1 MATAKKLLVTGASG
15 FLGWHVCQAA
25 KQTWKITGTAFS
37 HQGNIA
43 GVNFVNIDLTD
54 FEAMKKIF
62 LEIRP
67 DAVIHTAAKSDP
79 NFCQTHQTESQK
91 VNVDASVNIAGLCAD
106 HEIPCVFTSTDLVF
120 NGLNAPYREGD
131 TVCPVNVYGEQKVL
145 AEQGMVKRHPMTAIC
160 RLSLMFGIPGP
171 GSKSFIQ
178 PMMETMRDGRELTLF
193 VDEFRTP
200 VSVTTAVAGIFLS
213 LEKVHGLV
221 HIGGKERV
229 SRYEFGKLLMNTL
242 NIANARLIPT
252 RQKDLIMAAPR
263 PPDVSLDSTKAFSL
277 GFKPLPLS
285 DELRKLAGC
294 P

>member
-1 MATAKKLLVTGASG
+1 MTSTKKLLVTGASG

-43 GVNFVNIDLTD
+43 GVNFVKIDLTD
-54 FEAMKKIF
+54 FEAVKKIF
-62 LEIRP
+62 QEIRP

-79 NFCQTHQTESQK
+79 NFCQTHQVESRK
-91 VNVDASVNIAGLCAD
+91 INVDASVNIAGLCAD
-106 HEIPCVFTSTDLVF
+106 YRIPCVFTSTDLVF

-131 TVCPVNVYGEQKVL
+131 MVCPVSVYGEQKVL
-145 AEQGMVKRHPMTAIC
+145 AEEGMMRRYPVTAIC

-171 GSKSFIQ
+171 GSSSFIQ
-178 PMMETMRDGRELTLF
+178 PMIEVMSKGQELRLF
-193 VDEFRTP
+193 IDEFRTP
-200 VSVTTAVAGIFLS
+200 VSVTAAVSGIFLS

-221 HIGGKERV
+221 HIGGRERV
-229 SRYEFGKLLMNTL
+229 SRYEFGKLLMNIF
-242 NIANARLIPT
+242 NISSARLIPT

-263 PPDVSLDSTKAFSL
+263 PPDASLDSTKAFSL

-294 P
+294 L